1 MIFYAKAADNNG
13 KWQYKKLDCVSKDIA
28 KQEGVRWC
36 RQMGYNEQTLV
47 IQNYL
52 SPQFK
57 YMKWYYAK
65 AKNEAGVYQF
75 LNIQAYDEKEAREK
89 ADRWCTM
96 KQLKKTTLIVQTFP
110 FGN

>member
-1 MIFYAKAADNNG
+1 
-13 KWQYKKLDCVSKDIA
+13 
-28 KQEGVRWC
+28 
-36 RQMGYNEQTLV
+36 
-47 IQNYL
+47 
-52 SPQFK
+52 
-57 YMKWYYAK
+57 MKWYYAK